1 MLLTYLEQSLYKLP
15 YLTGFIVSHEYVY
28 LQLIT
33 FKSMQYNFRY
43 LSPIVSMHKIY
54 FVLFFLF
61 SYSFISAQEIG
72 SAKPQAVIVHGII
85 KDDVTENT
93 VENVIVKL
101 VSVKDSTQVS
111 SNLTDSEGKFELK
124 AKNTGN
130 YYLKINLIGY
140 EYKKVSVKI
149 GEQQTDLNLG
159 DIKIKS
165 ASINLDEVKIEG
177 NYKLKI
183 DVDKK
188 IYKIDNNAVSA
199 NGTAGDILQ
208 NIPSVFVNQNG
219 SVTLRGGKVKIYI
232 NGKPSGILGISRS
245 QILDYI
251 PASLIDSIEVI
262 NDPSAKYDADGSSGI
277 VNIIL
282 KNQSKPGIN
291 GLITVSA
298 GTLDRYNGSAN
309 FSFNYKKLSLF
320 TSYDVKS
327 VNMESWETKD
337 RTTNQFGVIKHVN
350 QDRNFWSKTNNH
362 NFRFRGEYAFNKKSV
377 LGFSYLN
384 SKTIDK
390 DLNNFK
396 YEQLDESLALTDLYN
411 RRINEKSHDN
421 SNNFTLN
428 YTKKFK
434 KTQQQLSSD
443 FFYSKGTENTLG
455 DIYQQ
460 YFNLDGSP
468 STQLPGIANTYN
480 FNNETNI
487 VGQIDYDQP
496 LRKKAKMEMG
506 VKIRSKKT
514 EASYTL
520 ENYYQPLDIYITD
533 TQISNDFR
541 YDLQVN
547 AGYVTYRNKYKTFS
561 YKLGARVEQTTVSFD
576 VSNGISNSFNYTDF
590 FPSVHLLKEFKKN
603 NKLTLRYSRRIDRP
617 AFREI
622 SPLQQFNDPFFIN
635 KGNPNILPEY
645 TNSFDLTHTK
655 SWKQSSISGSLYYRQ
670 ASGTIQKIVVLKSDG
685 VTETSYQNLNSSKNI
700 GLEINAYFQ
709 LYKWWKINSSLNYY
723 KNIIDGSNIGQEYK
737 TDNFS
742 FNGKMNNNFTLWK
755 KSMLQLSA
763 NYQSP
768 TYSPLIKN
776 YGQYY
781 VDASFKQD
789 LLDKKI
795 SISVR
800 CTDLFLTQRRNYDM
814 IGSNFEVNSRFNR
827 QSRVLFFGITFRPFR
842 NSKKTEEKE
851 EDLDNDSEK
860 SED

>member
-1 MLLTYLEQSLYKLP
+1 
-15 YLTGFIVSHEYVY
+15 
-28 LQLIT
+28 
-33 FKSMQYNFRY
+33 MQKNHFHTNI
-43 LSPIVSMHKIY
+43 SISKFSI
-54 FVLFFLF
+54 FLFFYF
-61 SYSFISAQEIG
+61 SFTLLHAQDKKISDNLRITVIG
-72 SAKPQAVIVHGII
+72 QI
-85 KDDVTENT
+85 KDDASDNPI
-93 VENVIVKL
+93 ENVIIKL
-101 VSVKDSTQVS
+101 VAVKDSTQIVS
-111 SNLTDSEGKFELK
+111 DITDVEGKFEVK
-124 AKNTGN
+124 ATKSGS

-140 EYKKVSVKI
+140 DYKKVNVKI
-149 GEQQTDLNLG
+149 DANQTDVNLG
-159 DIKIKS
+159 EIKIKS
-165 ASINLDEVKIEG
+165 SSINLDEVKIEG

-251 PASLIDSIEVI
+251 PASMIDSIEVI

-277 VNIIL
+277 INIIL
-282 KNQSKPGIN
+282 KNRNKAGIN
-291 GLITVSA
+291 GMITLSA

-350 QDRNFWSKTNNH
+350 QDRGFWSKTNNQ

-396 YEQLDESLALTDLYN
+396 YEQLDESFVLTDLYN
-411 RRINEKSHDN
+411 RKINEKDHDN
-421 SNNFTLN
+421 SNSFTVN

-434 KTQQQLSSD
+434 KSQQQLSSD

-455 DIYQQ
+455 DIFQQ
-460 YFNLDGSP
+460 YYNLDGTP
-468 STQLPGIANTYN
+468 SSQLPGIANTNYYN
-480 FNNETNI
+480 SETNI
-487 VGQIDYDQP
+487 VGQLDYDQP
-496 LRKKAKMEMG
+496 LHKKAKMEMG
-506 VKIRSKKT
+506 LKLRSKKT
-514 EASYTL
+514 NASYRL
-520 ENYYQPLDIYITD
+520 DNYYQPLDIYITD
-533 TQISNDFR
+533 TQISNDFN

-547 AGYVTYRNKYKTFS
+547 AGYLTYRNKYKSFS
-561 YKLGARVEQTTVSFD
+561 YKLGTRVEQTSVKFD
-576 VSNGISNSFNYTDF
+576 VSNGIANSFNYTDF
-590 FPSVHLLKEFKKN
+590 FPSVHLLQEFKNN

-622 SPLQQFNDPFFIN
+622 NPLQQYNDPYFLN
-635 KGNPNILPEY
+635 RGNPNLLPEY

-655 SWKQSSISGSLYYRQ
+655 SWKQSSVSGSLYYRQ
-670 ASGTIQKIVVLKSDG
+670 ATGTIQKIVILKQNG

-700 GLEINAYFQ
+700 GAEINAYFQ

-723 KNIIDGSNIGQEYK
+723 KSIIDGTNIGDEYQ
-737 TDNFS
+737 TDNYS
-742 FNGKMNNNFTLWK
+742 FNGKMNNNFTPWK
-755 KSMLQLSA
+755 KSMLQISA

-795 SISVR
+795 SISIR
-800 CTDLFLTQRRNYDM
+800 CTDIFLTQKRDYDM
-814 IGSNFEVNSRFNR
+814 IGSNFEVNSRFHR
-827 QSRVLFFGITFRPFR
+827 QSRVLYFGITFRPFR
-842 NSKKTEEKE
+842 NHKKTEETE
-851 EDLDNDSEK
+851 EEQDNDAEK
-860 SED
+860 SDD

>member
-1 MLLTYLEQSLYKLP
+1 MRCTS
-15 YLTGFIVSHEYVY
+15 TV
-28 LQLIT
+28 
-33 FKSMQYNFRY
+33 
-43 LSPIVSMHKIY
+43 LSPQVTLGKLCSL
-54 FVLFFLF
+54 LFFLF
-61 SYSFISAQEIG
+61 TFSFSQAQNGNAVKTNTISVIG
-72 SAKPQAVIVHGII
+72 QI
-85 KDDVTENT
+85 KDDATESP
-93 VENVIVKL
+93 VDNVILKL
-101 VSVKDSTQVS
+101 VAVKDTTQVIS
-111 SNLTDSEGKFELK
+111 GLTNNEGKFELK
-124 AKNTGN
+124 AKSQGN
-130 YYLKINLIGY
+130 YQLKISLIGY
-140 EYKKVSVKI
+140 EYKKINVTIDKDQSAI
-149 GEQQTDLNLG
+149 NLG
-159 DIKIKS
+159 DIKIKN

-188 IYKIDNNAVSA
+188 IYKIDNKAVSA

-232 NGKPSGILGISRS
+232 NGKPSGLLGISRS
-245 QILDYI
+245 QVLDYI

-277 VNIIL
+277 INIIL
-282 KNQSKPGIN
+282 KSQNKPGIN
-291 GLITVSA
+291 GLITLGA

-327 VNMESWETKD
+327 VNIRTWETKD
-337 RTTNQFGVIKHVN
+337 RTTNQQGVIKHVN
-350 QDRNFWSKTNNH
+350 QDRDFYSKSLNQ

-377 LGFSYLN
+377 LGFSFLN

-390 DLNNFK
+390 DVNNFK
-396 YEQLDESLALTDLYN
+396 YQQLDESSILTDLYN
-411 RRINEKSHDN
+411 RRINEKDHDN

-434 KTQQQLSSD
+434 KSQQQLSSD
-443 FFYSKGTENTLG
+443 FFYSKGSENTVG

-460 YFNLDGSP
+460 YFNLDGTP
-468 STQLPGIANTYN
+468 SSQLPGIANTYN
-480 FNNETNI
+480 YNSETNI

-496 LRKKAKMEMG
+496 LNKKAKMEMG
-506 VKIRSKKT
+506 IKIRSKKT
-514 EASYTL
+514 DASYRL
-520 ENYYQPLDIYITD
+520 DNYYQPLDIYITD

-541 YDLQVN
+541 YDLEVN
-547 AGYVTYRNKYKTFS
+547 AGYLTYRNKYKSFS
-561 YKLGARVEQTTVSFD
+561 YKIGTRVEQTNVTFD
-576 VSNGISNSFNYTDF
+576 VSNGINNHFNYTDF
-590 FPSVHLLKEFKKN
+590 FPSVHLLQEFKDN

-622 SPLQQFNDPFFIN
+622 NPLQQYNDPYFLN
-635 KGNPNILPEY
+635 KGNPNLLPEY

-670 ASGTIQKIVVLKSDG
+670 ATGTIQKIVVLKTDG

-700 GLEINAYFQ
+700 GAEINAYFQ

-742 FNGKMNNNFTLWK
+742 FNGKLNNNFNPWK
-755 KSMLQLSA
+755 KSMLQISA
-763 NYQSP
+763 SYQSP

-795 SISVR
+795 SISIR
-800 CTDLFLTQRRNYDM
+800 CTDIFLTQKRDYDM
-814 IGSNFEVNSRFNR
+814 IGSNFTVNSRSTR
-827 QSRVLFFGITFRPFR
+827 QSRVLYFGITFRPFR
-842 NSKKTEEKE
+842 NHKKMEEETEE
-851 EDLDNDSEK
+851 EDTNPNSGDE
-860 SED
+860 

>member
-1 MLLTYLEQSLYKLP
+1 MY
-15 YLTGFIVSHEYVY
+15 
-28 LQLIT
+28 
-33 FKSMQYNFRY
+33 
-43 LSPIVSMHKIY
+43 KIY
-54 FVLFFLF
+54 IFILFL
-61 SYSFISAQEIG
+61 ISSSLIHAQDKKAIDNSG
-72 SAKPQAVIVHGII
+72 IAVSGQI
-85 KDDVTENT
+85 KDDDNENP
-93 VENVIVKL
+93 VENVIIKL
-101 VSVKDSTQVS
+101 IAVKDSTQVV

-124 AKNTGN
+124 AKKSGN

-140 EYKKVSVKI
+140 NSKKVKVTI
-149 GEQQTDLNLG
+149 EDNQNEINLG

-188 IYKIDNNAVSA
+188 IYRIDANAVSA

-245 QILDYI
+245 QVLDYI
-251 PASLIDSIEVI
+251 PASLIESIEVI

-277 VNIIL
+277 INIIL
-282 KNQSKPGIN
+282 KNQNKPGIN
-291 GLITVSA
+291 GLISLSA
-298 GTLDRYNGSAN
+298 GTLDRYSGSAN
-309 FSFNYKKLSLF
+309 LSFNYKKLSLF

-327 VNMESWETKD
+327 INIESWETKD
-337 RTTNQFGVIKHVN
+337 RTTNQQGVIKHVN
-350 QDRNFWSKTNNH
+350 QDRDFWSKTLNQ

-384 SKTIDK
+384 SKTVDK
-390 DLNNFK
+390 DLKNFK
-396 YEQLDESLALTDLYN
+396 YQQLDESFTLTDLYN
-411 RRINEKSHDN
+411 RRINEKDHDN

-428 YTKKFK
+428 YLKKFK
-434 KTQQQLSSD
+434 KSQQQLSSD
-443 FFYSKGTENTLG
+443 LFYSKGTENTLG

-460 YFNLDGSP
+460 YFNLDGTP
-468 STQLPGIANTYN
+468 STQLPGKANTYN
-480 FNNETNI
+480 YNTETNI

-496 LRKKAKMEMG
+496 LSKKAKMEMG
-506 VKIRSKKT
+506 IKIRSKKT
-514 EASYTL
+514 DASYRL
-520 ENYYQPLDIYITD
+520 DNYYQPLDIYITD
-533 TQISNDFR
+533 DQISNDFN

-547 AGYVTYRNKYKTFS
+547 AGYVTYRKKYKDFS
-561 YKLGARVEQTTVSFD
+561 YKLGARVEQTNVKFD
-576 VSNGISNSFNYTDF
+576 VSNGNTNSFNYTDF
-590 FPSVHLLKEFKKN
+590 FPSIHLLQEYKNN

-622 SPLQQFNDPFFIN
+622 NPLQQYNDPYFLN
-635 KGNPNILPEY
+635 KGNPNLLPEY

-655 SWKQSSISGSLYYRQ
+655 SWKQSSISESLYYRQ

-723 KNIIDGSNIGQEYK
+723 KNIIDGSNIGEEYK

-742 FNGKMNNNFTLWK
+742 FNGKMNNNFTPWK
-755 KSMLQLSA
+755 KSMLQISA

-781 VDASFKQD
+781 VNASFKQD
-789 LLDKKI
+789 LLDKKL

-800 CTDLFLTQRRNYDM
+800 CTDIFLSQKRDYDM
-814 IGSNFEVNSRFNR
+814 IGSNFEVNSRFHR
-827 QSRVLFFGITFRPFR
+827 QSRVLYFGITFRPFR
-842 NSKKTEEKE
+842 NHKKIEDTEEE
-851 EDLDNDSEK
+851 EEDNDSEK

>member
-1 MLLTYLEQSLYKLP
+1 MQYKYNYLS
-15 YLTGFIVSHEYVY
+15 S
-28 LQLIT
+28 LIT
-33 FKSMQYNFRY
+33 MN
-43 LSPIVSMHKIY
+43 KIY
-54 FVLFFLF
+54 FLFFFLF
-61 SYSFISAQEIG
+61 SYSFIKAQDK
-72 SAKPQAVIVHGII
+72 SNTKPQGITVLGQI
-85 KDDVTENT
+85 KDDENEYP

-101 VSVKDSTQVS
+101 VAVKDSTQIS
-111 SNLTDSEGKFELK
+111 SGLTDSEGKFQLK
-124 AKNTGN
+124 AKSTGS

-140 EYKKVSVKI
+140 EYKKVNVKI
-149 GEQQTDLNLG
+149 DNEQDDINLG

-165 ASINLDEVKIEG
+165 SSINLDEVKIEG

-219 SVTLRGGKVKIYI
+219 SVTLRGGRVKIYI

-277 VNIIL
+277 INIIL
-282 KNQSKPGIN
+282 KSQNKPGIN
-291 GLITVSA
+291 GLITISA

-309 FSFNYKKLSLF
+309 FSFNYKKLTFF
-320 TSYDVKS
+320 TSYDIKS
-327 VNMESWETKD
+327 VNMQSWETKD

-350 QDRNFWSKTNNH
+350 QDRNFWSKTNNQ
-362 NFRFRGEYAFNKKSV
+362 NFRFRSEYAFNKKSV

-396 YEQLDESLALTDLYN
+396 YEQLDESFALTDLYN
-411 RRINEKSHDN
+411 RRINEKDHDN

-434 KTQQQLSSD
+434 KSQQQLSSD

-460 YFNLDGSP
+460 YYNLDGTP
-468 STQLPGIANTYN
+468 SSQLPGISNTYN
-480 FNNETNI
+480 YNSETNI

-496 LRKKAKMEMG
+496 LNKKAKMEMG
-506 VKIRSKKT
+506 IKLRSKKT
-514 EASYTL
+514 DAAYQL
-520 ENYYQPLDIYITD
+520 DNYYQPLDIYITD

-547 AGYVTYRNKYKTFS
+547 AGYVTYRKKYKDFS
-561 YKLGARVEQTTVSFD
+561 YKLGARVEQTNISFD
-576 VSNGISNSFNYTDF
+576 VSNGINNNFNYTDL
-590 FPSVHLLKEFKKN
+590 FPSVHLLQEFKNN
-603 NKLTLRYSRRIDRP
+603 NKLTLRYTRRIDRP
-617 AFREI
+617 GFREI
-622 SPLQQFNDPFFIN
+622 SPLQQYNDPYFLN
-635 KGNPNILPEY
+635 KGNPNLLPEY

-670 ASGTIQKIVVLKSDG
+670 ATETIQKIVVLKSDG
-685 VTETSYQNLNSSKNI
+685 VTETSYQNLNSSENI
-700 GLEINAYFQ
+700 GIEINAYFQ

-723 KNIIDGSNIGQEYK
+723 KSKIDGTNIGDEYQ
-737 TDNFS
+737 TDNYS
-742 FNGKMNNNFTLWK
+742 FNGKMNNNFSPWK
-755 KSMLQLSA
+755 KSMLQFSA

-800 CTDLFLTQRRNYDM
+800 CTDIFLTQKRDYDM
-814 IGSNFEVNSRFNR
+814 IGSNFEVNSRFHR
-827 QSRVLFFGITFRPFR
+827 QSRVLYFGITFRPFR
-842 NSKKTEEKE
+842 NHKKAQEIEEEQETNVE
-851 EDLDNDSEK
+851 ENEN
-860 SED
+860 

>member
-1 MLLTYLEQSLYKLP
+1 
-15 YLTGFIVSHEYVY
+15 
-28 LQLIT
+28 
-33 FKSMQYNFRY
+33 MQESY
-43 LSPIVSMHKIY
+43 LSPSISMSKFY
-54 FVLFFLF
+54 FFLILF
-61 SYSFISAQEIG
+61 CSFTVLHAQDKKTSASQIISIIG
-72 SAKPQAVIVHGII
+72 QI
-85 KDDVTENT
+85 KNDGDESP

-101 VSVKDSTQVS
+101 IAVKDSTQVV
-111 SNLTDSEGKFELK
+111 TDVTDAEGKFEVK
-124 AKNTGN
+124 AKNSGS

-140 EYKKVSVKI
+140 DSKKVAVKLDNN
-149 GEQQTDLNLG
+149 QTVVHLG

-277 VNIIL
+277 INIIL
-282 KNQSKPGIN
+282 KNQNKPGIN
-291 GLITVSA
+291 GLITISA

-337 RTTNQFGVIKHVN
+337 RTTNQFGIIRHVN
-350 QDRNFWSKTNNH
+350 QDRDFWSKTNNQ
-362 NFRFRGEYAFNKKSV
+362 NFRFRGEYAFNKKSI
-377 LGFSYLN
+377 LGFSFLN

-396 YEQLDESLALTDLYN
+396 YDQLDESFALTDLYN
-411 RRINEKSHDN
+411 RRINEKDHDN

-434 KTQQQLSSD
+434 KSQQLLSSD

-455 DIYQQ
+455 DIYQH

-468 STQLPGIANTYN
+468 STQLPEIANTYN
-480 FNNETNI
+480 YNTETNI

-496 LRKKAKMEMG
+496 LTKKAKMEMG

-514 EASYTL
+514 EASYKL
-520 ENYYQPLDIYITD
+520 DNYYQPLDIFITD
-533 TQISNDFR
+533 TQISNDFK
-541 YDLQVN
+541 YDLEVN
-547 AGYVTYRNKYKTFS
+547 AAYVTYRNKFKTFS
-561 YKLGARVEQTTVSFD
+561 YKLGARVEQTNVSFD
-576 VSNGISNSFNYTDF
+576 VSNGINNSFTYTDF
-590 FPSVHLLKEFKKN
+590 FPSVHLLQEFKNN

-622 SPLQQFNDPFFIN
+622 SPLQQFNDPFFLN

-645 TNSFDLTHTK
+645 ANSFDLTHTK
-655 SWKQSSISGSLYYRQ
+655 SWIQSSLSGSLYYRQ
-670 ASGTIQKIVVLKSDG
+670 TSGAIQKIVILKSDG
-685 VTETSYQNLNSSKNI
+685 VTETNYQNLNSSKNI
-700 GLEINAYFQ
+700 GAEINAYFQ
-709 LYKWWKINSSLNYY
+709 LDKWWKINSSLNYY
-723 KNIIDGSNIGQEYK
+723 KNIIDGSNIGEEYK

-742 FNGKMNNNFTLWK
+742 FNGKINNNFTPWK

-795 SISVR
+795 SISIR

-842 NSKKTEEKE
+842 NHKKIEETEE
-851 EDLDNDSEK
+851 DQDNDSEK
-860 SED
+860 NED